1 MFGHIPYNREAFNR
15 TSESESIAWKGAA
28 EAVAIAEGELRLTKR
43 MDGEAA
49 AVAAATATASNVHYV
64 EGAADAKA
72 TASSDWIRK
81 VYMGGHAE
89 AVSSASAVGLY
100 QMGADYLGFAVDL
113 NAGDDL
119 VIDTERMTVLRNS
132 QNFIYALD
140 DTSTFFDIGKGDI
153 ITVSGSGTATVSVL
167 WKDRWL

>member
-15 TSESESIAWKGAA
+15 TSESESIAWKGSAQ
-28 EAVAIAEGELRLTKR
+28 AVATAEGELRLTKY

-64 EGAADAKA
+64 EGVADAVA
-72 TASSDWIRK
+72 GVRADWIRLR
-81 VYMGGHAE
+81 YFSGEADAE
-89 AVSSASAVGLY
+89 SSASAVGLY